1 MSSLFT
7 IIKKIWPAR
16 IRGQLIFGIALI
28 HLVLMTAFVFDM
40 VSRQR
45 GFLKKQNREQAVSFV
60 NGYAVNSSRYVIAN
74 DFDELQRLTMSHIN
88 YPNLRYAMI
97 LSPEEIVLAHV
108 NIKLVGKKLVDK
120 PSLQL
125 QGVDSTITLIENDN
139 LLDLAVPIFAETK
152 LVGWARVGIGQEY
165 IQENLATFIRDGFI
179 YASIAILIAT
189 LFAILISNTLSAGL
203 YKLISASNKIKAGD
217 RNLRVTPFKTH
228 ELSELGTAFNLML
241 DDISKHEKLLTM
253 VIDNMP
259 IGVWIFNEKR
269 EIISANSAGR
279 QIWEDSKD
287 VGKVG
292 PANYKAWLTSTKKLI
307 GPDDWASVRAIEKD
321 ETTINEE
328 LEIEISNK
336 KHKFILNSAIPLKN
350 NDGKII
356 GAIAI
361 NVDVTESKK
370 MTEQLTLSEST
381 LSSAFEYSAIG
392 MTLVSPAGKFLKV
405 NKALSRMIGYSE
417 EEILSM
423 TFQNITHP
431 DDLEADLTLLRK
443 TLDGDRKSVV

>member
-1 MSSLFT
+1 
-7 IIKKIWPAR
+7 
-16 IRGQLIFGIALI
+16 
-28 HLVLMTAFVFDM
+28 
-40 VSRQR
+40 
-45 GFLKKQNREQAVSFV
+45 
-60 NGYAVNSSRYVIAN
+60 
-74 DFDELQRLTMSHIN
+74 
-88 YPNLRYAMI
+88 
-97 LSPEEIVLAHV
+97 
-108 NIKLVGKKLVDK
+108 
-120 PSLQL
+120 
-125 QGVDSTITLIENDN
+125 
-139 LLDLAVPIFAETK
+139 
-152 LVGWARVGIGQEY
+152 
-165 IQENLATFIRDGFI
+165 
-179 YASIAILIAT
+179 
-189 LFAILISNTLSAGL
+189 
-203 YKLISASNKIKAGD
+203 
-217 RNLRVTPFKTH
+217 H
-228 ELSELGTAFNLML
+228 ELSELGTAFNMML

-361 NVDVTESKK
+361 NVDVTESK
-370 MTEQLTLSEST
+370 
-381 LSSAFEYSAIG
+381 
-392 MTLVSPAGKFLKV
+392 
-405 NKALSRMIGYSE
+405 
-417 EEILSM
+417 
-423 TFQNITHP
+423 
-431 DDLEADLTLLRK
+431 
-443 TLDGDRKSVV
+443 